1 MYYELQPLR
10 IKAGWKVEYNNFSEY
25 DIDEHGES
33 DIHELNED
41 LLRLYNEKENLIIDL
56 GWYPAYDANGNYILE
71 LFKNNEMGSPL
82 ERIISK
88 SKTKIVN
95 DIEKWVCY
103 GFLEKYL

>member
-1 MYYELQPLR
+1 M
-10 IKAGWKVEYNNFSEY
+10 
-25 DIDEHGES
+25 
-33 DIHELNED
+33 NED
-41 LLRLYNEKENLIIDL
+41 LLWLYNEKENLIIDF

-71 LFKNNEMGSPL
+71 LFKNNEWGSPL